1 MKVTHV
7 QITELSKV
15 PGTEVISVNI
25 GALIA
30 KEPAYGEEVAR
41 VVGEASWLMEQAKP
55 PRVIILGLDST
66 ISGNVVELSGAE
78 RAAGLEPGG
87 ASALIPGRLGDLGR
101 QVVETI
107 GESLAGVY
115 LTGGDIMVNTMKALG
130 ASGIR
135 LVDYVVPQAD
145 QGVIVGGPSAGLSV
159 VCKGGLTGTEQTAI
173 QCVNRIFDEKVK

>member
-87 ASALIPGRLGDLGR
+87 ASALIPGRLGDLAAR
-101 QVVETI
+101 
-107 GESLAGVY
+107 SSRRSA
-115 LTGGDIMVNTMKALG
+115 NRSR
-130 ASGIR
+130 AS
-135 LVDYVVPQAD
+135 
-145 QGVIVGGPSAGLSV
+145 
-159 VCKGGLTGTEQTAI
+159 T
-173 QCVNRIFDEKVK
+173 